1 MKVLQII
8 GAILIAAGLYVLV
21 KGASYPSDK
30 SLFKVGDVEAKIE
43 QHHEVPPWVGGV
55 AIAAGVVLVVV
66 GIGNLG
72 RALVNSTNF
81 TFNACELAFKYLYG
95 RTEYACEGPVFD
107 KCMSAFQGDGM
118 MQSAIESI
126 AMDPSYCQ

>member
-8 GAILIAAGLYVLV
+8 GALLIAAGLYVLV

-43 QHHEVPPWVGGV
+43 QHHEVPPWLGGA

-66 GIGNLG
+66 GIGK
-72 RALVNSTNF
+72 R
-81 TFNACELAFKYLYG
+81 
-95 RTEYACEGPVFD
+95 
-107 KCMSAFQGDGM
+107 SA
-118 MQSAIESI
+118 
-126 AMDPSYCQ
+126 

>member
-1 MKVLQII
+1 MSTAGRVEGLDRIQSPDRQTCPRRIKKGVGAMKVLQII

-55 AIAAGVVLVVV
+55 GIAAGVVLVVI
-66 GIGNLG
+66 GIGK
-72 RALVNSTNF
+72 R
-81 TFNACELAFKYLYG
+81 
-95 RTEYACEGPVFD
+95 
-107 KCMSAFQGDGM
+107 SA
-118 MQSAIESI
+118 
-126 AMDPSYCQ
+126 

>member
-66 GIGNLG
+66 GIGK
-72 RALVNSTNF
+72 R
-81 TFNACELAFKYLYG
+81 
-95 RTEYACEGPVFD
+95 
-107 KCMSAFQGDGM
+107 SA
-118 MQSAIESI
+118 
-126 AMDPSYCQ
+126 